1 MVYKEKINK
10 VLIFLLLTRCGYYSL
25 KGSLPAGVHS
35 IYIANIDG
43 TNDAT
48 VDVKVTT
55 DNGSTYY
62 HIAKTVPVPAD
73 SSLVMDKPVNLEA
86 TDKIHMTAS
95 ANGDLETYMA
105 ILEIT

>member
-1 MVYKEKINK
+1 M
-10 VLIFLLLTRCGYYSL
+10 
-25 KGSLPAGVHS
+25 
-35 IYIANIDG
+35 
-43 TNDAT
+43 
-48 VDVKVTT
+48 
-55 DNGSTYY
+55 
-62 HIAKTVPVPAD
+62 PAD

>member
-1 MVYKEKINK
+1 MANSFKNAGAA
-10 VLIFLLLTRCGYYSL
+10 LTTGGADIYTCP
-25 KGSLPAGVHS
+25 GSTAAVIHS

-55 DNGSTYY
+55 DGGSTYY
-62 HIAKTVPVPAD
+62 HIAKTIPVPAD

>member
-1 MVYKEKINK
+1 MANAFKNAGAA
-10 VLIFLLLTRCGYYSL
+10 LTTGGADIYQA
-25 KGSLPAGVHS
+25 GAGVSAVIHS

-48 VDVKVTT
+48 VDIKCTT
-55 DNGSTYY
+55 DSGSTYF

-73 SSLVMDKPVNLEA
+73 SSLVMDKPVNLEP
-86 TDKIHMTAS
+86 TDKIHATAS
-95 ANGDLETYMA
+95 ANGDLEIYMA

>member
-1 MVYKEKINK
+1 MANAFKNAGAA
-10 VLIFLLLTRCGYYSL
+10 LTTSGADIYTA
-25 KGSLPAGVHS
+25 GSGVSAIIHS

-48 VDVKVTT
+48 VDIKVTT
-55 DNGSTYY
+55 DNGNTYF

-73 SSLVMDKPVNLEA
+73 SSLVMDKPVNLEP
-86 TDKIHMTAS
+86 TDKIHATAS
-95 ANGDLETYMA
+95 ANGDLEIYMA

>member
-1 MVYKEKINK
+1 MANAFKNAGAA
-10 VLIFLLLTRCGYYSL
+10 LTTGGADIYQA
-25 KGSLPAGVHS
+25 GAGVSAVIHS

-55 DNGSTYY
+55 DGGSTYF
-62 HIAKTVPVPAD
+62 HVAKTIPVPAD
-73 SSLVMDKPVNLEA
+73 SSLVLDKPINLEP
-86 TDKIHMTAS
+86 TDKIHATAS
-95 ANGDLETYMA
+95 ANGDLEIYMA